1 MEKEL
6 KRTCKICGKT
16 KMITSFNVNS
26 DTCQY
31 CEQKKRDKIKEQ
43 IDEFGIFNFTPTIIE
58 VNTRARSMGL
68 SYGRYSAIYIYGNKK
83 DPGLKELVKQRLK
96 EWVEARSKMKD
107 DAELNNY
114 IDKQMEAKY
123 I

>member
-6 KRTCKICGKT
+6 KRICKICGKT
-16 KMITSFNVNS
+16 KTITSFNVTS
-26 DTCQY
+26 DICQY
-31 CEQKKRDKIKEQ
+31 CERKKRDKIKLL
-43 IDEFGIFNFTPTIIE
+43 IDEFGIFNYTPTVTE
-58 VNTRARSMGL
+58 VNERARYMGL

-96 EWVEARSKMKD
+96 EWVEARSNIKD
-107 DAELNNY
+107 DTELNNY
-114 IDKQMEAKY
+114 IDKQIEAKY